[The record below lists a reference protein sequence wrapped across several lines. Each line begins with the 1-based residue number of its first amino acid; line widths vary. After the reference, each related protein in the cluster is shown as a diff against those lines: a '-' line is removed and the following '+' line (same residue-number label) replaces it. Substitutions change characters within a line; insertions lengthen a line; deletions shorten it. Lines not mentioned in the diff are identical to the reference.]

1 MSAKTLISVEEFDRL
16 EEEEFRYE
24 LDEGGTNSTLTRPR
38 VRHARIEGNLYFA
51 LRSYLDG
58 NPVGEVLGA
67 DILYVLGPATKR
79 APDVSVVFRRIDP
92 DQEIQGAPE
101 IAAEILSP
109 SNTRRAMQRK
119 LSQLFAAGCKL
130 AWIIDPET
138 RTVEVWE
145 SAAKPARLL
154 KESDS
159 LEDAAAPRLHLSD
172 CEALLTTYIPALQCR
187 ARRASSPTASDNTQ
201 SSTARMSFSRRP
213 FPKAPDTRDRNC

>member
-24 LDEGGTNSTLTRPR
+24 LDEGELITMTRPR
-38 VRHARIEGNLYFA
+38 VRHTRIEGNLYFA
-51 LRSYLDG
+51 LRSYLEAH
-58 NPVGEVLGA
+58 PIGEVLGA

-79 APDVSVVFRRIDP
+79 APDVSVVFRAVDP

-119 LSQLFAAGCKL
+119 LGQFFTNGCQL
-130 AWIIDPET
+130 AWIIDPKT

-145 SAAKPARLL
+145 SATGPIRTLL
-154 KESDS
+154 ESDS
-159 LEDAAAPRLHLSD
+159 LETP
-172 CEALLTTYIPALQCR
+172 LLPGFTCPIAKL
-187 ARRASSPTASDNTQ
+187 
-201 SSTARMSFSRRP
+201 F
-213 FPKAPDTRDRNC
+213 